1 MEAPPPPPPPPPE
14 PSSPTKSADNDGK
27 SKRTTIACLTCR
39 KRKSRCHLQY
49 ENDKPKLP
57 CERCKAQNLEC
68 VLGGSNRGGRRV
80 RRKTLSDNIGA
91 TRNLTSA
98 FAVPGDNVAFH
109 GLGNMGTT
117 TTSPLDQRLNFAS
130 LEPSNHR
137 PTQEE
142 PSAQATGTTPME
154 FDNLQNPSD
163 ALGILARVAEEDT
176 PAPAQERANFA
187 RPVDPGLR
195 ASPYRLLAEGK
206 LSVNQVVQLIQRY
219 RTLYHPYYPLAP
231 PQVFD
236 INRLH
241 ETAQKEPTL
250 LTAILVIASKD
261 LVEETHMY
269 EICAEHMKGMISDL
283 AAGGPGDVD
292 AVEALL
298 LLAEWAPFTQRAQSG
313 KVGKGEEDR
322 EAWNSSGLA
331 LRLAYFLG
339 LEKYSFKVTDDGRDP
354 QFSRKLLVWTA
365 CYIADRTI
373 SIRIGKAF
381 WSRGPGPL
389 TSLRRDHYPSLLPQ
403 TPNDEDYASIFQATL
418 ELTSLFSNVHD
429 VLYSNVGTSFR
440 SHLSGS
446 YIKFIDDFRAAS
458 YSWNAVWG
466 TLTCSPNLKAMLL
479 MSYNYLRLYVN
490 AFAFQATV
498 RRVQSAL
505 AEERNSASSPMI
517 PQSPSRLFYN
527 NVGAVGD
534 ARFIYEGLDAAKAIL
549 TTCNNFIDPEKAL
562 RFMPLR
568 FFLYLVYSGVFL
580 FRAKIVGVIEGE
592 EERGIRRMIEET
604 IDRLQRSS
612 VGMQHLGSRY
622 SQLLKLLWEKADN
635 HRPPGRSG
643 KGTHVGHRN
652 SHFGGAAEGGPAGLT
667 QTTPAA
673 SSQAGSGSMGE
684 SPMAN
689 NVNVEAIG
697 DFSWTDLNTIGE
709 FAVSQGQ
716 LTGMDVFGGFL
727 PLEVGN
733 VWDMGP
739 FEGGGG
745 EMTGMAF

>member
-1 MEAPPPPPPPPPE
+1 M
-14 PSSPTKSADNDGK
+14 T
-27 SKRTTIACLTCR
+27 
-39 KRKSRCHLQY
+39 Y

-381 WSRGPGPL
+381 WSRG
-389 TSLRRDHYPSLLPQ
+389 
-403 TPNDEDYASIFQATL
+403 
-418 ELTSLFSNVHD
+418 
-429 VLYSNVGTSFR
+429 
-440 SHLSGS
+440 GS

-490 AFAFQATV
+490 AFAFQAT
-498 RRVQSAL
+498 
-505 AEERNSASSPMI
+505 
-517 PQSPSRLFYN
+517 N

>member
-1 MEAPPPPPPPPPE
+1 
-14 PSSPTKSADNDGK
+14 
-27 SKRTTIACLTCR
+27 
-39 KRKSRCHLQY
+39 
-49 ENDKPKLP
+49 
-57 CERCKAQNLEC
+57 
-68 VLGGSNRGGRRV
+68 
-80 RRKTLSDNIGA
+80 
-91 TRNLTSA
+91 
-98 FAVPGDNVAFH
+98 
-109 GLGNMGTT
+109 MGTT
-117 TTSPLDQRLNFAS
+117 TTPPLAQRLNFPS
-130 LEPSNHR
+130 LEPNPPR

-142 PSAQATGTTPME
+142 TSAQGTGTTPME

-176 PAPAQERANFA
+176 PAAAQDRQSFA

-195 ASPYRLLAEGK
+195 ASPYRLLADGK
-206 LSVNQVVQLIQRY
+206 LSVNQIVQLIQRY
-219 RTLYHPYYPLAP
+219 RNLYHPYYPLAP
-231 PQVFD
+231 PHVFD
-236 INRLH
+236 LARLH
-241 ETAQKEPTL
+241 EIAHKEPHL

-269 EICAEHMKGMISDL
+269 EICADHMKSMISDL

-292 AVEALL
+292 AVEGLL

-331 LRLAYFLG
+331 LRLAYFIG
-339 LEKYSFKVTDDGRDP
+339 LEKYSFK
-354 QFSRKLLVWTA
+354 
-365 CYIADRTI
+365 
-373 SIRIGKAF
+373 
-381 WSRGPGPL
+381 
-389 TSLRRDHYPSLLPQ
+389 
-403 TPNDEDYASIFQATL
+403 ATL

-490 AFAFQATV
+490 AFAFQAT
-498 RRVQSAL
+498 
-505 AEERNSASSPMI
+505 
-517 PQSPSRLFYN
+517 N

-592 EERGIRRMIEET
+592 EERGIRRMIDET
-604 IDRLQRSS
+604 IDRLQRSA

-635 HRPPGRSG
+635 HKPPARGSRG
-643 KGTHVGHRN
+643 NHVGGHRN
-652 SHFGGAAEGGPAGLT
+652 SHFGDAATAGGLAHA
-667 QTTPAA
+667 TPAA
-673 SSQAGSGSMGE
+673 SSQAGSGTSMGE

-689 NVNVEAIG
+689 ANNANVEGIG
-697 DFSWTDLNTIGE
+697 DFTWTDLNTIGE

-727 PLEVGN
+727 PMEVGN

-739 FEGGGG
+739 FEGGG
-745 EMTGMAF
+745 EMGTGMAAF

>member
-14 PSSPTKSADNDGK
+14 PASPTKTADSDGK

-39 KRKSRCHLQY
+39 KRKSRCHLDY

-130 LEPSNHR
+130 LDTGNPR
-137 PTQEE
+137 QTQEE
-142 PSAQATGTTPME
+142 PPSQASGATPME

-176 PAPAQERANFA
+176 PAPAQERANFVQ
-187 RPVDPGLR
+187 PVNPGLR
-195 ASPYRLLAEGK
+195 ASPYRLLADGK
-206 LSVNQVVQLIQRY
+206 LTVNQVVQLIQRY
-219 RTLYHPYYPLAP
+219 RAFYHPFYPLAP

-269 EICAEHMKGMISDL
+269 EICAKHMKDMISDL

-403 TPNDEDYASIFQATL
+403 TPNDEDYASIFQ
-418 ELTSLFSNVHD
+418 
-429 VLYSNVGTSFR
+429 
-440 SHLSGS
+440 
-446 YIKFIDDFRAAS
+446 
-458 YSWNAVWG
+458 
-466 TLTCSPNLKAMLL
+466 
-479 MSYNYLRLYVN
+479 
-490 AFAFQATV
+490 
-498 RRVQSAL
+498 
-505 AEERNSASSPMI
+505 
-517 PQSPSRLFYN
+517 N

-592 EERGIRRMIEET
+592 EERGIRRMIDET

-612 VGMQHLGSRY
+612 VGTQHLGSRY

-635 HRPPGRSG
+635 HKPPGRSRG
-643 KGTHVGHRN
+643 SHVGHRN
-652 SHFGGAAEGGPAGLT
+652 HYGDAAGLS
-667 QTTPAA
+667 QSTPAA
-673 SSQAGSGSMGE
+673 TSQAGSGSMGE
-684 SPMAN
+684 SPMGN
-689 NVNVEAIG
+689 NANVEGIG

-733 VWDMGP
+733 VWDMGQ
-739 FEGGGG
+739 FDGGG

>member
-1 MEAPPPPPPPPPE
+1 
-14 PSSPTKSADNDGK
+14 
-27 SKRTTIACLTCR
+27 
-39 KRKSRCHLQY
+39 
-49 ENDKPKLP
+49 
-57 CERCKAQNLEC
+57 
-68 VLGGSNRGGRRV
+68 
-80 RRKTLSDNIGA
+80 
-91 TRNLTSA
+91 
-98 FAVPGDNVAFH
+98 
-109 GLGNMGTT
+109 
-117 TTSPLDQRLNFAS
+117 
-130 LEPSNHR
+130 
-137 PTQEE
+137 
-142 PSAQATGTTPME
+142 
-154 FDNLQNPSD
+154 
-163 ALGILARVAEEDT
+163 
-176 PAPAQERANFA
+176 
-187 RPVDPGLR
+187 
-195 ASPYRLLAEGK
+195 
-206 LSVNQVVQLIQRY
+206 
-219 RTLYHPYYPLAP
+219 
-231 PQVFD
+231 
-236 INRLH
+236 
-241 ETAQKEPTL
+241 
-250 LTAILVIASKD
+250 
-261 LVEETHMY
+261 
-269 EICAEHMKGMISDL
+269 
-283 AAGGPGDVD
+283 
-292 AVEALL
+292 
-298 LLAEWAPFTQRAQSG
+298 
-313 KVGKGEEDR
+313 
-322 EAWNSSGLA
+322 
-331 LRLAYFLG
+331 
-339 LEKYSFKVTDDGRDP
+339 
-354 QFSRKLLVWTA
+354 
-365 CYIADRTI
+365 
-373 SIRIGKAF
+373 
-381 WSRGPGPL
+381 
-389 TSLRRDHYPSLLPQ
+389 
-403 TPNDEDYASIFQATL
+403 
-418 ELTSLFSNVHD
+418 
-429 VLYSNVGTSFR
+429 
-440 SHLSGS
+440 
-446 YIKFIDDFRAAS
+446 
-458 YSWNAVWG
+458 
-466 TLTCSPNLKAMLL
+466 
-479 MSYNYLRLYVN
+479 
-490 AFAFQATV
+490 
-498 RRVQSAL
+498 
-505 AEERNSASSPMI
+505 MI
-517 PQSPSRLFYN
+517 PQSPSRLFYVGTIRQGRRIWHANVSPQN

>member
-1 MEAPPPPPPPPPE
+1 
-14 PSSPTKSADNDGK
+14 
-27 SKRTTIACLTCR
+27 
-39 KRKSRCHLQY
+39 
-49 ENDKPKLP
+49 
-57 CERCKAQNLEC
+57 
-68 VLGGSNRGGRRV
+68 
-80 RRKTLSDNIGA
+80 
-91 TRNLTSA
+91 
-98 FAVPGDNVAFH
+98 
-109 GLGNMGTT
+109 MGTT
-117 TTSPLDQRLNFAS
+117 TTPPLAQRLNFPS
-130 LEPSNHR
+130 LEPNPPR

-142 PSAQATGTTPME
+142 TSAQGTGTTPME

-176 PAPAQERANFA
+176 PAAVQDRQSFA

-195 ASPYRLLAEGK
+195 ASPYRLLADGK
-206 LSVNQVVQLIQRY
+206 LSVNQIVQLIQRY
-219 RTLYHPYYPLAP
+219 RNLYHPYYPLAP
-231 PQVFD
+231 PHVFD
-236 INRLH
+236 LARLH
-241 ETAQKEPTL
+241 EIAHKEPHL

-269 EICAEHMKGMISDL
+269 EICADHMKSMISDL

-292 AVEALL
+292 AVEGLL

-331 LRLAYFLG
+331 LRLAYFIG
-339 LEKYSFKVTDDGRDP
+339 LEKYSFKVTDDGKDP
-354 QFSRKLLVWTA
+354 QFSRKLLVWT
-365 CYIADRTI
+365 ADRTI

-389 TSLRRDHYPSLLPQ
+389 TSLRREHYPSLLPQ

-479 MSYNYLRLYVN
+479 MSYNYLRLY
-490 AFAFQATV
+490 AT
-498 RRVQSAL
+498 
-505 AEERNSASSPMI
+505 
-517 PQSPSRLFYN
+517 N

-592 EERGIRRMIEET
+592 EERGIRRMIDET
-604 IDRLQRSS
+604 IDRLQRSA

-635 HRPPGRSG
+635 HKPPARGSRG
-643 KGTHVGHRN
+643 NHVGGHRN
-652 SHFGGAAEGGPAGLT
+652 SHFGDAATAGGLAHA
-667 QTTPAA
+667 TPAA
-673 SSQAGSGSMGE
+673 SSQAGSGTSMGE

-689 NVNVEAIG
+689 ANNANVEGIG
-697 DFSWTDLNTIGE
+697 DFTWTDLNTIGE

-727 PLEVGN
+727 PMEVGN

-739 FEGGGG
+739 FDGGG
-745 EMTGMAF
+745 EMGTGMAF

>member
-1 MEAPPPPPPPPPE
+1 
-14 PSSPTKSADNDGK
+14 
-27 SKRTTIACLTCR
+27 
-39 KRKSRCHLQY
+39 
-49 ENDKPKLP
+49 
-57 CERCKAQNLEC
+57 
-68 VLGGSNRGGRRV
+68 
-80 RRKTLSDNIGA
+80 
-91 TRNLTSA
+91 
-98 FAVPGDNVAFH
+98 
-109 GLGNMGTT
+109 
-117 TTSPLDQRLNFAS
+117 
-130 LEPSNHR
+130 
-137 PTQEE
+137 
-142 PSAQATGTTPME
+142 
-154 FDNLQNPSD
+154 
-163 ALGILARVAEEDT
+163 
-176 PAPAQERANFA
+176 
-187 RPVDPGLR
+187 
-195 ASPYRLLAEGK
+195 
-206 LSVNQVVQLIQRY
+206 
-219 RTLYHPYYPLAP
+219 
-231 PQVFD
+231 
-236 INRLH
+236 
-241 ETAQKEPTL
+241 
-250 LTAILVIASKD
+250 
-261 LVEETHMY
+261 
-269 EICAEHMKGMISDL
+269 MKGMISDL

-322 EAWNSSGLA
+322 EAWNSSGMA

-389 TSLRRDHYPSLLPQ
+389 TSLRREHYPSLLPQ

-505 AEERNSASSPMI
+505 AEERTSATSPMI

-549 TTCNNFIDPEKAL
+549 TTCNNFINPEKAL

-592 EERGIRRMIEET
+592 EERGIRRMIDET

-635 HRPPGRSG
+635 HKPPTTMSGRNGGRASG
-643 KGTHVGHRN
+643 GHHSHHHVGGHRGN
-652 SHFGGAAEGGPAGLT
+652 SQFDTAGLAHA
-667 QTTPAA
+667 TPAA
-673 SSQAGSGSMGE
+673 SSQAGSASMGE
-684 SPMAN
+684 SSPSMAN
-689 NVNVEAIG
+689 NNSTVEGIG
-697 DFSWTDLNTIGE
+697 DFSWTDLSTIGE

-733 VWDMGP
+733 VWDMGQ
-739 FEGGGG
+739 FDGGGVTGAGGG
-745 EMTGMAF
+745 EMAGMAF

>member
-1 MEAPPPPPPPPPE
+1 
-14 PSSPTKSADNDGK
+14 
-27 SKRTTIACLTCR
+27 
-39 KRKSRCHLQY
+39 
-49 ENDKPKLP
+49 
-57 CERCKAQNLEC
+57 
-68 VLGGSNRGGRRV
+68 
-80 RRKTLSDNIGA
+80 
-91 TRNLTSA
+91 
-98 FAVPGDNVAFH
+98 
-109 GLGNMGTT
+109 MGTT
-117 TTSPLDQRLNFAS
+117 TTPPLGQRLNFSS
-130 LEPSNHR
+130 LEPNPPR

-142 PSAQATGTTPME
+142 TSVQGTGTTPME

-176 PAPAQERANFA
+176 PAAAQDRPNFA
-187 RPVDPGLR
+187 RLPDPPGLR
-195 ASPYRLLAEGK
+195 ASPYRLLADGK
-206 LSVNQVVQLIQRY
+206 LSVNQIVQLIQRY
-219 RTLYHPYYPLAP
+219 RSLYHPYYPLAP
-231 PQVFD
+231 PHVFD
-236 INRLH
+236 LSRLH
-241 ETAQKEPTL
+241 EVAQKEPHL

-269 EICAEHMKGMISDL
+269 EICADHMKSMISDL

-339 LEKYSFKVTDDGRDP
+339 LEKYSFKVTDDGKDP

-498 RRVQSAL
+498 RRVQSTL
-505 AEERNSASSPMI
+505 AEERTSATSPMI

-592 EERGIRRMIEET
+592 EERGIRRMIDET

-635 HRPPGRSG
+635 HKPPGRGRGS
-643 KGTHVGHRN
+643 HVGHRN
-652 SHFGGAAEGGPAGLT
+652 HFGDAAGLAHA
-667 QTTPAA
+667 TPAA

-689 NVNVEAIG
+689 NANVEGIG

-739 FEGGGG
+739 FEGGG